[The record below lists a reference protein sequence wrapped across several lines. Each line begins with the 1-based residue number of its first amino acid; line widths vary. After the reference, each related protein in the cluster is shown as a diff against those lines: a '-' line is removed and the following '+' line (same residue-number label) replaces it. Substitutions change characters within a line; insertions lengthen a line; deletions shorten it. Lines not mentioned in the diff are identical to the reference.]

1 MQCDLMGFQLRDF
14 SLIIG
19 SNNNDNN
26 KRKMFTAI
34 YIHSAFDKR

>member
-26 KRKMFTAI
+26 KRKMFTVDLC
-34 YIHSAFDKR
+34 SFGG